1 MTDKTLKELL
11 TEGVERFNNSDKPT
25 TIIENAIEGLFK
37 DIIDSELRYYGD
49 FGKGV
54 RDAVKK
60 ALPSNIQDIISLSKY
75 NQLIVN
81 SLQQQWMSSGVEQQ
95 FVDKATN
102 VLNDII
108 NKFPIPE
115 YIYLS
120 DLLEAFVE
128 EHAEEA
134 MEEEWKRPDIRLN
147 ESDNNI
153 EYMYIYFDK
162 KPNKESNLSSIE
174 RSKYSLDNNIA
185 CRRLDEKVQDKLG
198 QDACYVYEV
207 YAAKIDGTRIGELL
221 QPTNTKYQNLII
233 ALYYGQSKLVFD
245 CDVDDIVYPN
255 DCD

>member
-11 TEGVERFNNSDKPT
+11 QEGVERFNNSDKPA

-37 DIIDSELRYYGD
+37 DIIDSEFRSYGT
-49 FGKGV
+49 FGEIV

-60 ALPSNIQDIISLSKY
+60 ALPANIQDVISLPKY

-81 SLQQQWMSSGVEQQ
+81 SLQQQWLSSGVEQH

-102 VLNDII
+102 LLNDII
-108 NKFPIPE
+108 NEYPIPE

-128 EHAEEA
+128 EYAEEA
-134 MEEEWKRPDIRLN
+134 MEEEWNSPDIRL
-147 ESDNNI
+147 EVSDCDSA
-153 EYMYIYFDK
+153 YIRVYFDK
-162 KPNKESNLSSIE
+162 EP
-174 RSKYSLDNNIA
+174 RADRGCYSLDNNLA
-185 CRRLDEKVQDKLG
+185 CCRLDEKVIDKLELNE
-198 QDACYVYEV
+198 CEV
-207 YAAKIDGTRIGELL
+207 YKVYSAKIDGDCIGKLL

>member
-11 TEGVERFNNSDKPT
+11 IEGVERFNNSDKPT

-37 DIIDSELRYYGD
+37 DIIDSEFRSYGT
-49 FGKGV
+49 FGEIV

-60 ALPSNIQDIISLSKY
+60 ALPANIQDVISLPKY

-81 SLQQQWMSSGVEQQ
+81 SLQQQWLSSGVEQH
-95 FVDKATN
+95 FVNKATN
-102 VLNDII
+102 LLNDII
-108 NKFPIPE
+108 NEYPIPE

-128 EHAEEA
+128 EYVEEAEE
-134 MEEEWKRPDIRLN
+134 ERWDRPDIRLD
-147 ESDNNI
+147 ESDSNN
-153 EYMYIYFDK
+153 EYMHIFFDK
-162 KPNKESNLSSIE
+162 GPKESYLSE
-174 RSKYSLDNNIA
+174 KSKHSLDNCLA
-185 CRRLDEKVQDKLG
+185 CRRLDEKVKGKLYQDE
-198 QDACYVYEV
+198 CYVYIV

-221 QPTNTKYQNLII
+221 RPTNTKYQNLII

-255 DCD
+255 DCY

>member
-11 TEGVERFNNSDKPT
+11 QEGVERFNNSGKPT
-25 TIIENAIEGLFK
+25 TIIDNAIEKLFK
-37 DIIDSELRYYGD
+37 DIIDSEFRSYGN
-49 FGKGV
+49 FGEIV

-60 ALPSNIQDIISLSKY
+60 ALPANIQDIISLPKY

-81 SLQQQWMSSGVEQQ
+81 SLQQQWLSSGVEQH

-102 VLNDII
+102 LLNDII
-108 NKFPIPE
+108 NEYPIPE

-128 EHAEEA
+128 EYVEDAEE
-134 MEEEWKRPDIRLN
+134 ERWDRPDIRL
-147 ESDNNI
+147 EVSDYDSGHI
-153 EYMYIYFDK
+153 RVYFDK
-162 KPNKESNLSSIE
+162 KPGAN
-174 RSKYSLDNNIA
+174 RSCYSLDNILA
-185 CRRLDEKVQDKLG
+185 CSRLDEKVIDKLELNE
-198 QDACYVYEV
+198 CEV
-207 YAAKIDGTRIGELL
+207 YKVYSAKIDGDCIGKLL